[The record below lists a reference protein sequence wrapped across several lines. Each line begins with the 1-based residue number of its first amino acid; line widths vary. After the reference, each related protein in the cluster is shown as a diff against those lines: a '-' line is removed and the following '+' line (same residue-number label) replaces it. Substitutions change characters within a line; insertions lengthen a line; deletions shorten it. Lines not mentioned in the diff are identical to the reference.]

1 MLLVVC
7 VVEEEVFDAMVKSS
21 PSRECEEQKESRPK
35 TSMTLYQR
43 TSFKKTKD
51 SKGFEND
58 DEGFEI
64 ILFDIEEFMP
74 ELPEGLEEEEPTSKV
89 IDPIVDAAADDG
101 IDNFLCNNVDFM
113 AENIFSDLSFD
124 GAAAAAVDSS
134 LSSFEAL
141 MDNVIA
147 DYLTE
152 VFDNSNRNES
162 PVRVESRED
171 VDELLEKYIVFP

>member
-1 MLLVVC
+1 
-7 VVEEEVFDAMVKSS
+7 MVKSS
-21 PSRECEEQKESRPK
+21 PSREREEQKESRPK

-74 ELPEGLEEEEPTSKV
+74 ELPEGLEEEEPTSEV

-113 AENIFSDLSFD
+113 AEDIFSDLSCD
-124 GAAAAAVDSS
+124 GVAAAADSS
-134 LSSFEAL
+134 LSSLEVL

-152 VFDNSNRNES
+152 VFDNSNSNES